1 MSEMIDG
8 YQAQKIKDFWMNQ
21 PAFPVTE
28 RQAHL
33 DGAIVCHEWGGLS
46 KRELFAGMAMQGMLS
61 NPLLLETLRN
71 EKLANSVMIE
81 RTVTTSWLFADAM
94 LSASRKDGG
103 KE

>member
-1 MSEMIDG
+1 
-8 YQAQKIKDFWMNQ
+8 
-21 PAFPVTE
+21 
-28 RQAHL
+28 
-33 DGAIVCHEWGGLS
+33 
-46 KRELFAGMAMQGMLS
+46 MAMQGMLS